1 MTISRAISEAMTNA
15 SWIRRMFEQGLKLK
29 RELGVENVADMALG
43 NPVVEPPA
51 RVIERMKVLVSDKT
65 AGTHRYMPN
74 RGFRTTR
81 AAVAAHLEKH
91 TGVPYTLE
99 HVVMTVGAG
108 GALNVFFK
116 ALLDPGDEVISLS
129 PFFVEYRSYVANHGG
144 KLVLVDTDEQFKPD
158 IAAIE
163 AAITSRTRAVVV
175 NAPNNPTGVVYSEED
190 YDALGAML
198 EAKSAE
204 LGQRILLV
212 SDEPYRAITYDGV
225 DVPWPVRHYADTV
238 HITSF
243 SKDLAMPG
251 ERIGYLAV
259 NPSRDYTEELA
270 QACTFTNRILGFVN
284 APALQQRLVE
294 GLLDVQVDMTGYTAK
309 RDQLLAA
316 LDGAGYEY
324 VRPQG
329 AFYIFPKTPGG
340 MDDVEF
346 VNLCLEERLLV
357 VPGSGFGRAGHFRIS
372 YAVTDRDVEL
382 GAEALARVAS
392 KLAKA

>member
-1 MTISRAISEAMTNA
+1 MTISRAISEAMNNA
-15 SWIRRMFEQGLKLK
+15 SWIRRMFEQGLRLK
-29 RELGVENVADMALG
+29 RELGVENVSDMALG
-43 NPVVEPPA
+43 NPVMEPPA
-51 RVIERMKVLVSDKT
+51 RVVERMKALVADKT
-65 AGTHRYMPN
+65 AGMHRYMPN

-91 TGVPYTLE
+91 TGVAYTE
-99 HVVMTVGAG
+99 EDSVMTVGAG

-116 ALLDPGDEVISLS
+116 ALLDPGDEVIALA
-129 PFFVEYRSYVANHGG
+129 PYFVEYRFYVANHGG

-158 IAAIE
+158 VAAIE
-163 AAITSRTRAVVV
+163 AAITDKTRAVVV
-175 NAPNNPTGVVYSEED
+175 NAPNNPTGVIYSAED
-190 YDALGAML
+190 YDALAAML
-198 EAKSAE
+198 TAKSEA
-204 LGQRILLV
+204 LGRPILLV
-212 SDEPYRAITYDGV
+212 SDEPYRAITYDDV
-225 DVPWPVRHYADTV
+225 QVPWPVNHYPDTV

-259 NPSRDYTEELA
+259 NPDRPYAEELA
-270 QACTFTNRILGFVN
+270 HACTFTNRILGFVN
-284 APALQQRLVE
+284 APALQQRLIE
-294 GLLDVQVDMTGYTAK
+294 DLLDVQVDMAGYADK
-309 RDQLLAA
+309 RQTLLAA
-316 LDGAGYEY
+316 LDDAGYEY
-324 VRPQG
+324 VRPDG

-340 MDDVEF
+340 MDDIEF

-382 GAEALARVAS
+382 GAEALARVAG